1 MIKNVKLLDC
11 TLRDGGY
18 INDWEFGH
26 GVIIGMYKRLDEA
39 GVDYIEIGFLD
50 DRRNFDVNRTIMPN
64 TEAINDIFGAIKKKN
79 AIPVAMIDFGTC
91 SLDSI
96 GPADSTFIDGIR
108 VIFKKEKIDQA
119 LPFCKA
125 IKEKGYKLF
134 IQAISVTAYSDIEML
149 EYHVGRMSL

>member
-1 MIKNVKLLDC
+1 
-11 TLRDGGY
+11 
-18 INDWEFGH
+18 
-26 GVIIGMYKRLDEA
+26 
-39 GVDYIEIGFLD
+39 
-50 DRRNFDVNRTIMPN
+50 MPS
-64 TEAINDIFGAIKKKN
+64 TEAINKIFGSVKKGK

-96 GPADSTFIDGIR
+96 GSCDSTFIDGIR

-134 IQAISVTAYSDIEML
+134 I
-149 EYHVGRMSL
+149 